1 MPAHPPPARRRRR
14 TAIAAVLAALF
25 PLAGAFA
32 AGSPIPELRP
42 SPRAHGDPPMRI
54 LRVVSSDPGCQPDCP
69 EWISAEGAIAPGSAA
84 AFAKVLADLNGRR
97 LPVLISSRGGSVRDA
112 LTMGAMI
119 RARGL
124 AVAVARTLFANCP
137 ERARACPD
145 PRGQAIAGGT
155 VCASACPLI
164 LAGGVVRLVGPAPLV
179 GVHEITT
186 IMKETEG
193 VEGLTKTVKLYQQDW
208 VDRTVET
215 YLTQAGVGDPVM
227 TLMRK
232 TPASSIRWL
241 SLDEIKAS
249 GLATGTLDAAAPILA
264 SGANGLDGRAFDE
277 ATTPDIFHGEG
288 GGGGRGR
295 RNPFSDLPARRRRA
309 GDGGDLGGRRAGDG
323 LQLDRGLRG
332 GPPVRAEGGHE
343 RRGPRSFAARALL
356 RARRRG
362 PGRGAAALGQAAG
375 VRPHGDD
382 GASCRG
388 LSLTASITG
397 ASGWAVR
404 PCAAGPAACF

>member
-145 PRGQAIAGGT
+145 PRGQAIAGGA

-277 ATTPDIFHGEG
+277 ATTPDLFTAKAAEEDGAGAILSLTYRRG
-288 GGGGRGR
+288 GGA
-295 RNPFSDLPARRRRA
+295 LEMAVTWA
-309 GDGGDLGGRRAGDG
+309 GDGPATASNWTAAFAGA
-323 LQLDRGLRG
+323 
-332 GPPVRAEGGHE
+332 PPFALKADTNG
-343 RRGPRSFAARALL
+343 AARALL
-356 RARRRG
+356 PRARFC
-362 PGRGAAALGQAAG
+362 ALGGAGRVAAQPPSG
-375 VRPHGDD
+375 KPLAFD
-382 GASCRG
+382 
-388 LSLTASITG
+388 LTATT
-397 ASGWAVR
+397 ALLAE
-404 PCAAGPAACF
+404 ACP